1 MKFKVLN
8 LDGIPDESG
17 VTFNSNGISIPIN
30 PVPVTFNHS
39 DSPANIM
46 GEAELVK
53 ENNAIYAILTV
64 NKNFEGENIRHLTPS
79 VKCTAYEWS
88 NKTVNKCTIDS
99 IGLVLSKNL
108 DHRIESISTQLM
120 KAREAKLTELGFEKP
135 EPNLTLLEIEQE
147 NILKL
152 SGN

>member
-64 NKNFEGENIRHLTPS
+64 NKNLEGENISHFTPS
-79 VKCTAYEWS
+79 VKCAAYEWS